1 MTQLDPIK
9 RSTVNVSSLI
19 RDINKHRPAAT
30 NAEIKLVLLETEG
43 IEAGSN
49 LIIQTIGSESERLPL
64 MQKRAEIMPLAERFL
79 QACDGNRLVAQ
90 NLLIQAVK

>member
-19 RDINKHRPAAT
+19 RDIHKHRPAAT

-49 LIIQTIGSESERLPL
+49 LIQTIGSESERLPL

-79 QACDGNRLVAQ
+79 QACDGKQ
-90 NLLIQAVK
+90 T